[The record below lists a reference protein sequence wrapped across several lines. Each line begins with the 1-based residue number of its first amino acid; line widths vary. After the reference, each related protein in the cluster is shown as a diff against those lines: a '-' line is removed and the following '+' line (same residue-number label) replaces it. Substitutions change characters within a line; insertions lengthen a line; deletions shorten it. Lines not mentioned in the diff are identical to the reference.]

1 MRDSGAASYSSN
13 SHRPRSAALARNRS
27 SAGRRTTACL
37 RRHAGGDAHV
47 PCVVAMDGRNH
58 PEQRFPGLVGVA
70 GSVACVGGGGY
81 CGERPARA
89 LCVDDEPLDGH
100 ARRHLTTGKAP
111 LLCMSRLQVKQLMPM
126 GEKLGPSGKTRPPRP
141 RTFNREKI
149 SEHPD

>member
-70 GSVACVGGGGY
+70 GSVACVGGVVTVASVL
-81 CGERPARA
+81 PARCA
-89 LCVDDEPLDGH
+89 LM
-100 ARRHLTTGKAP
+100 TN
-111 LLCMSRLQVKQLMPM
+111 
-126 GEKLGPSGKTRPPRP
+126 PR
-141 RTFNREKI
+141 I